1 MKPQPPVTKMRIAAR
16 TSSGHGGALAHF
28 PALRDKIDN
37 WKTALAESGW
47 TPWLI
52 IALAAFLRLLLLAIK
67 PAHFDEG
74 INGWFVDQVVK
85 NGFYRYDPTNY
96 HGPLHFYV
104 LLLSEKLLGR
114 NLWALRLPV
123 VLVSIGCV
131 WLTLKFEPLVGRSV
145 SRLAALAMAV
155 SPGFIFYG
163 RYSIHEVWLQLF
175 SMLFILGV
183 LGLWKFGTASYLWC
197 AGMGIAGM
205 ILTKETY
212 IIHLGCAVIAFPVLL
227 AINALPEPFLISRPV
242 KTKSIIRPVGAQ
254 RLIPFFAACLLV
266 AFLMPWVEIN
276 HVGSSGLELAKLGS
290 YGNYAWLIP
299 IFATLTIV
307 VSVSKTDNRVIG
319 GLTGGIPLV
328 ALLYLYFR
336 IRGEAGPEA
345 TIELLK
351 NAPHVLGIGAYL
363 AIVASLCLIFAAVI
377 PRHVRF
383 GLKAPDRLPD
393 SRAASKNWDTVDLA
407 IVLATGTAFVV
418 FFYSGTFFHWSG
430 VKGIYQAYTAWF
442 ATGSEGHGHEKPW
455 YYWLK
460 TMAPSF
466 ERGRADYLGYELPAM
481 AGLLLCLAVFRLK
494 NFSLRYLAVYGVGT
508 LMVYSYVNYKT
519 PWCVISFL
527 WPFLFLFG
535 GALLLAPLKY
545 DTRTIAVLGGLL
557 CTALGA
563 DLCYWY
569 WVSPEYGWSL
579 SFIVGLALLLAALR
593 YRQAL
598 YALVTLSLSVSVVSA
613 VSLNYFRYTADNE
626 PYVYVQT
633 YEDINKLTKPLLTLA
648 KRDPLKYQLIG
659 HIIRTSAYP
668 LPWILGDFVNVGY
681 YEHDNL
687 PEKLDAAFL
696 LVQEDKI
703 KTVEAKLHE
712 SYYTDTVR
720 IRAYQEPSKLYLNT
734 KVFADFFPGRQ
745 PDFKGKPQS

>member
-1 MKPQPPVTKMRIAAR
+1 M
-16 TSSGHGGALAHF
+16 
-28 PALRDKIDN
+28 LRDTIAN
-37 WKTALAESGW
+37 WKTALAEGGW

-52 IALAAFLRLLLLAIK
+52 LGLAAFLRLLLLAIK
-67 PAHFDEG
+67 PPHFDEG

-104 LLLSEKLLGR
+104 LLLFEKLLGR

-131 WLTLKFEPLVGRSV
+131 WLALKFEPLVGRNV

-175 SMLFILGV
+175 SMLFILGL
-183 LGLWKFGTASYLWC
+183 LGLWKFGTVRYLWC
-197 AGMGIAGM
+197 AGIGIAGM

-212 IIHLGCAVIAFPVLL
+212 IIHLGCALIA
-227 AINALPEPFLISRPV
+227 
-242 KTKSIIRPVGAQ
+242 
-254 RLIPFFAACLLV
+254 IP
-266 AFLMPWVEIN
+266 
-276 HVGSSGLELAKLGS
+276 
-290 YGNYAWLIP
+290 
-299 IFATLTIV
+299 V
-307 VSVSKTDNRVIG
+307 VSVAN
-319 GLTGGIPLV
+319 
-328 ALLYLYFR
+328 ALM
-336 IRGEAGPEA
+336 P
-345 TIELLK
+345 
-351 NAPHVLGIGAYL
+351 APGTRWA
-363 AIVASLCLIFAAVI
+363 
-377 PRHVRF
+377 RRE
-383 GLKAPDRLPD
+383 
-393 SRAASKNWDTVDLA
+393 WDYVDLA
-407 IVLATGTAFVV
+407 IVAATGIALVV

-460 TMAPSF
+460 TMGPSF

-481 AGLLLCLAVFRLK
+481 AGLLLCLVWLRLK
-494 NFSLRYLAVYGVGT
+494 NVSLRYLAVYGVGT
-508 LMVYSYVNYKT
+508 LMVYSYVHYKT

-527 WPFLFLFG
+527 WPFLFMFG
-535 GALLLAPLKY
+535 TAVLLVPMKY
-545 DTRTIAVLGGLL
+545 DAATNVILGGLL
-557 CTALGA
+557 CAA
-563 DLCYWY
+563 IAVDLWY
-569 WVSPEYGWSL
+569 WGRVSSEYGWSI
-579 SFIVGLALLLAALR
+579 SFLLGLAFLLVVLR
-593 YRQAL
+593 YRSAL
-598 YALVTLSLSVSVVSA
+598 YGLLGLLLTISLGSA
-613 VSLNYFRYTADNE
+613 ISLNYFRYTADSE

-633 YEDINKLTKPLLTLA
+633 YSDINKLTKPVLA
-648 KRDPLKYQLIG
+648 LARRDPFMYQLTG

-681 YEHDNL
+681 YEHENL

-712 SYYTDTVR
+712 SYYTDTLR
-720 IRAYQEPSKLYLNT
+720 IRAYQEPSKLYLNA
-734 KVFADFFPGRQ
+734 KVFAEFFPGRQ
-745 PDFKGKPQS
+745 PEFKGKPQS